1 MIENTN
7 PRLSDS
13 SDVSYTDIFKD
24 LFTKD
29 APYNEQRPN
38 EKGIQ
43 GTFTIVFKHVEYT
56 GAICRLIF
64 SILFILRND
73 GNKLQSEQEI
83 KISIF
88 ISI

>member
-29 APYNEQRPN
+29 APYNEQRQK

-43 GTFTIVFKHVEYT
+43 GTLIIV
-56 GAICRLIF
+56 
-64 SILFILRND
+64 
-73 GNKLQSEQEI
+73 
-83 KISIF
+83 
-88 ISI
+88 